1 MGNIMTSMYTGVS
14 GIRTNQSSLNTVS
27 HNLANINTEGYVRQQ
42 IVTSDTVYN
51 SVGQSHVSMLQVG
64 YGTNIQT
71 IRQVRDV
78 FLDKAYRTEVGRQGF
93 YQAQSEATKEM
104 ETVLGEME
112 GEAFHQDITDFWNTL
127 QELAKEPDSIVKRAA
142 VVSEASTL
150 VERSSS
156 IYNALVKYQQNL
168 NTQIQDK
175 VNRINDIGNQINE
188 LNTKIVR
195 YECASENAN
204 DLRDSRNALL
214 DELGKLVNISYSED
228 STGNVNVSIEGRQFV
243 WDRSVYDLAAIKDE
257 DASGLLSVVWNDGQN
272 TPLYDLTKECKSEN
286 NSNVGS
292 LKGLLVAR
300 GTSNANYTDI
310 PVREN
315 FATDE
320 EYSAAVSKFNTEVN
334 PSIVMSTMAQ
344 FDQLI
349 HGIVTSINDVLCPNT
364 SYDKY
369 LQGMKLDGAGITDMQ
384 VKDAAGNVVDMSNV
398 LVWDEANAPV
408 GMDANKTPREE
419 LFERKYTE
427 RYTEMNLSYKDAEG
441 NLQEKKIYVY
451 NKEDKNDIYS
461 LYTAD
466 QLQINDEMQREVS
479 LLPLSGTSI
488 QGSTA
493 EFAFDKCK
501 ELVEAFNKKA
511 FTLSPNQLTK
521 YSFADYYTAL
531 VGDLA
536 TKGHMYDS
544 MATEQETVATNIDN
558 QRSTVLGVSSE
569 EELTN
574 MIRYQYAYGANSKY
588 INVINDMLDTIIN
601 SMG

>member
-14 GIRTNQSSLNTVS
+14 GLRANQTSLNTVS
-27 HNLANINTEGYVRQQ
+27 HNLANINTNGYVRQQ
-42 IVTSDTVYN
+42 IVTSDTIYN
-51 SVGQSHVSMLQVG
+51 SIGTSHVSMLQVG

-78 FLDKAYRTEVGRQGF
+78 FLDKAYRVEVGRQGF
-93 YQAQSEATKEM
+93 YETQSEATQEM
-104 ETVLGEME
+104 ETILGELE
-112 GEAFHQDITDFWNTL
+112 GEAFHQDITSFWNTL

-150 VERSSS
+150 IERASS
-156 IYNALVKYQQNL
+156 INDTLVKYQQNL

-175 VNRINDIGNQINE
+175 VNRINQIGNEIKE
-188 LNTKIVR
+188 LNRQIVR
-195 YECASENAN
+195 YESGAENAN

-214 DELGKLVNISYSED
+214 DELGELVKISYKED

-243 WDRSVYDLAAIKDE
+243 WDGDVYDLKTYKPD
-257 DASGLLSVVWNDGQN
+257 DSTSLLSVVWNDGQN
-272 TPLYDLTKECKSEN
+272 TPLYDLTEECKSEN

-300 GTSNANYTDI
+300 GSRTTNYTDI

-315 FATDE
+315 YNSDT
-320 EYSAAVSKFNTEVN
+320 EYNDAVYNFNKEVN
-334 PSIVMSTMAQ
+334 SSIVMTTMAQ

-349 HGIVTSINDVLCPNT
+349 HGLVTAINDVLCPNT
-364 SYDKY
+364 SYDSY
-369 LQGMKLDGAGITDMQ
+369 LKGMKLDGSGYTNLTVTDA
-384 VKDAAGNVVDMSNV
+384 DGNEVNMSKV
-398 LVWDEANAPV
+398 QVWDEANAPV
-408 GMDANKTPREE
+408 GMDANNTPRQE

-427 RYTEMNLSYKDAEG
+427 RYTEMTLSYQDDEG
-441 NLQEKKIYVY
+441 NNFEKKIYVY
-451 NKEDKNDIYS
+451 NEENKDDIYS
-461 LYTAD
+461 LYTVD
-466 QLQINDEMQREVS
+466 QIQINEEMQREVS
-479 LLPLSGTSI
+479 LLPLSGTSA

-493 EFAFDKCK
+493 EFAFNKCQ
-501 ELVEAFNKKA
+501 ELINTFNIKG

-521 YSFADYYTAL
+521 YTFADYYTAL
-531 VGDLA
+531 VGEIG
-536 TKGHMYDS
+536 TKGNMYES
-544 MATEQETVATNIDN
+544 MAAEQQVVASNIDN
-558 QRSTVLGVSSE
+558 QRSTILGVSSE

-588 INVINDMLDTIIN
+588 INVINDMLETIIN